1 MLCQF
6 GNTAK
11 RLTSTARN
19 GQRVNGLIPYRQY
32 SERMAAAYNST
43 QHFQSGQATTPM
55 QAFAATLDLAVEQ
68 KVDLLVLG
76 GGISSVIPLKQPLN
90 GCKPK

>member
-1 MLCQF
+1 
-6 GNTAK
+6 
-11 RLTSTARN
+11 
-19 GQRVNGLIPYRQY
+19 
-32 SERMAAAYNST
+32 MAAAYNST

-76 GGISSVIPLKQPLN
+76 GGYLQLSL
-90 GCKPK
+90 